1 VNIYLANEPAPWEI
15 MLDMQKFQ
23 LNSKKYIGYLAQAKD
38 RYYTIH
44 PITSVVQNGKTKA
57 LPFSSVGMEIRN
69 KAGIALAAVSL
80 LDNGKVYISSTEA
93 KERFLLANACAAILL
108 HQSLG

>member
-1 VNIYLANEPAPWEI
+1 
-15 MLDMQKFQ
+15 
-23 LNSKKYIGYLAQAKD
+23 
-38 RYYTIH
+38 
-44 PITSVVQNGKTKA
+44 VQNGKAKA